1 MTEKTCFDLVKDNC
15 NERLDDLHILWDLY
29 CNDPE
34 DSNDDLGNMYEY
46 GLSFDY
52 VAPETFK
59 DQDEGYFRYQLS
71 WGGPSDEFR
80 IFANKISDYRW
91 SVYKIEYWYLDW
103 FDGAKTV
110 LIGQDYDFIKEIFN
124 SFFVDA
130 GSADSEFQ
138 KAIDD

>member
-1 MTEKTCFDLVKDNC
+1 MTDKTCFDLVKDNC
-15 NERLDDLHILWDLY
+15 NERLDDLRVLLDLY

-34 DSNDDLGNMYEY
+34 DSNDNLGNMYEY

-52 VAPETFK
+52 IARDTFNE
-59 DQDEGYFRYQLS
+59 QYEGYFRYQLS

-110 LIGQDYDFIKEIFN
+110 LTGKDYDFIKEIFN

-130 GSADSEFQ
+130 GSADSEFE
-138 KAIDD
+138 KAIEN

>member
-1 MTEKTCFDLVKDNC
+1 MTDKTCFDLVNENC
-15 NERLDDLHILWDLY
+15 NERLDDLRVLWDLY

-34 DSNDDLGNMYEY
+34 DSDDDLGNMNEY

-52 VAPETFK
+52 IAPETFNE
-59 DQDEGYFRYQLS
+59 QYEGYFRYQLS

-80 IFANKISDYRW
+80 IFADKISDYNW

-110 LIGQDYDFIKEIFN
+110 LTGKDYDFIKEIFN

-130 GSADSEFQ
+130 GSADSEFE
-138 KAIDD
+138 KAIEN